1 MQVSIENT
9 SVLERRL
16 AVGLPAEQIDN
27 EVLAR
32 LQKAAK
38 TARIDGFRPG
48 KVPLTVIRQ
57 RFGTSVRQEVVEE
70 IINRSYYDAVTEHNL
85 RPAGR
90 PTIDRVTDVPG
101 QSLEYAAVFEVYP
114 EIVLAD
120 FATLTVTKPHAVVTD
135 ADVEKTIGM
144 LRQQHATWV
153 DVERAAAT
161 GDQVNIDFTGTRDGV
176 QFQGGTGQGMDLIL
190 GSGRMIPGF
199 EDAIV
204 GLLAGGD
211 KNVELSFPADYPNAE
226 LKGAAVRFAIKVNAV
241 RSQQLPGLDDAFF
254 ARFGVS
260 DGGEDKFRSEVRKNM
275 ERELTNAI
283 NNKLKTRLMNQLYD
297 RHQIPLPKALVA
309 NEALALREQT
319 LNQLGGEQG
328 LDPSIL
334 PIDLFMVRAQR
345 RVAMGLLIVEIV
357 KIANIA
363 LDNDR
368 VRAKIEDI
376 AATYEQPEQVVRYYH
391 HNQQLLASVQSAVLE
406 EQAVEHVLSCVTLS
420 EESVSYEAAVK
431 PDSAP
436 KPTPVNDA

>member
-1 MQVSIENT
+1 MRVSIENT

-48 KVPLTVIRQ
+48 KVPLKVIRQ
-57 RFGTSVRQEVVEE
+57 RLGTSVRQEVVGE
-70 IINRSYYDAVTEHNL
+70 IINRSFYDAVTEHKL

-101 QSLEYAAVFEVYP
+101 QGLEYAAVFEVYP
-114 EIVLAD
+114 EIELAD
-120 FATLTVTKPHAVVTD
+120 FSTFAVTKPRAVVTD
-135 ADVEKTIGM
+135 ADVEKTIGL
-144 LRQQHATWV
+144 LRQQRAKWV
-153 DVERAAAT
+153 AVERPAAP

-176 QFQGGTGQGMDLIL
+176 EFQGGTGQGVDLIL

-204 GLLAGGD
+204 GLLAGND
-211 KNVELSFPADYPNAE
+211 KNVELSFPVDYPNAE

-241 RSQQLPGLDDAFF
+241 RSQQLPDLDDAFF
-254 ARFGVS
+254 AQFGLNE
-260 DGGEDKFRSEVRKNM
+260 GGEEKFRSEVRKNM
-275 ERELTNAI
+275 ERELNTAI
-283 NNKLKTRLMNQLYD
+283 TNKLKTRLMNQLHE

-309 NEALALREQT
+309 NEIQALREQT
-319 LNQLGGEQG
+319 LNQLGGGQG

-334 PIDLFMVRAQR
+334 PDDLFMERAQR

-357 KIANIA
+357 KSANIA
-363 LDNDR
+363 VDNDR

-376 AATYEQPEQVVRYYH
+376 AATYEQPDQVVQYYH

-406 EQAVEHVLSCVTLS
+406 EQAVEHVLNCVTLT
-420 EESVSYEAAVK
+420 EEWVSYEAAVK
-431 PDSAP
+431 PDPAP
-436 KPTPVNDA
+436 KPMPAEDA